1 MDSTLEKLL
10 DDALGRKRKQCSYQT
25 VYSHDIIKLWL
36 KSAIEEV
43 NVAWEVV
50 IPVFKSKQENRKAL
64 SLWPNKKA
72 FNAVQ
77 QWLLR
82 HNCKDPNDF
91 VDGACEPLALYLS
104 TSILSSIVDGSFL
117 DVMHSNEI
125 AKTTLK
131 EMKPEEAAK
140 TVFEKFINNTSTFMI
155 WDPTNQGAYGDYLF
169 GNEVMKA
176 KVTSALQTASSNFY
190 MPLYVLSY
198 LYDTEELTHAE
209 LLASKEESAQ
219 YSLHAVGLV
228 FDQTNKRIIV
238 ADPNGA
244 LVPGSN
250 MEFVQIPLTSR
261 STSTTSVSQFDV
273 DSLLKRDSKRRKRN
287 N

>member
-10 DDALGRKRKQCSYQT
+10 DDALGRKRKQCSHQT

-64 SLWPNKKA
+64 SLWPNKKVL
-72 FNAVQ
+72 NAVQ

-82 HNCKDPNDF
+82 HNCKDPKDF

-117 DVMHSNEI
+117 NVMHSNEI
-125 AKTTLK
+125 ARTTLK
-131 EMKPEEAAK
+131 EMKSEEAAK
-140 TVFEKFINNTSTFMI
+140 TVFEKFINNTSTFKI
-155 WDPTNQGAYGDYLF
+155 WDPTNQGAYEDYLF
-169 GNEVMKA
+169 GNEVMKG
-176 KVTSALQTASSNFY
+176 KVISALQTASSNFY

-198 LYDTEELTHAE
+198 LYDIEELTHAE
-209 LLASKEESAQ
+209 LLASTEESAQ

-273 DSLLKRDSKRRKRN
+273 DSLLKRDSKRRKIN

>member
-10 DDALGRKRKQCSYQT
+10 DDALGRKRKQCSHQT

-72 FNAVQ
+72 LNAVQ

-82 HNCKDPNDF
+82 HNCEDPKDF

-104 TSILSSIVDGSFL
+104 TSILSSIGDGSFL

-176 KVTSALQTASSNFY
+176 KVISALQTVSSSFY

-228 FDQTNKRIIV
+228 FDQSNRRIIV

-261 STSTTSVSQFDV
+261 STSSTSVSQFDL
-273 DSLLKRDSKRRKRN
+273 DSIFRNSKRRKIN

>member
-1 MDSTLEKLL
+1 
-10 DDALGRKRKQCSYQT
+10 
-25 VYSHDIIKLWL
+25 
-36 KSAIEEV
+36 
-43 NVAWEVV
+43 
-50 IPVFKSKQENRKAL
+50 VFKSKQENRKAL

-169 GNEVMKA
+169 GNEVMKT
-176 KVTSALQTASSNFY
+176 KVISAALQTATSNFC

-198 LYDTEELTHAE
+198 LYDTEKLTHAE

-228 FDQTNKRIIV
+228 FHRF
-238 ADPNGA
+238 
-244 LVPGSN
+244 LVFTPKFFLYAKMYSFLPQKFSLIERTFGSKKGVKPK
-250 MEFVQIPLTSR
+250 MTRV
-261 STSTTSVSQFDV
+261 SVLGTDAIMKI
-273 DSLLKRDSKRRKRN
+273 LK
-287 N
+287 

>member
-1 MDSTLEKLL
+1 MASTLEELL
-10 DDALGRKRKQCSYQT
+10 DDALGRKRKQCSHQT

-36 KSAIEEV
+36 KSAIDVV
-43 NVAWEVV
+43 NIPWEVV
-50 IPVFKSKQENRKAL
+50 IPVYKTKKENRKAL
-64 SLWPNKKA
+64 SLWPNQKDLKSI
-72 FNAVQ
+72 Q
-77 QWLLR
+77 QWLLL
-82 HNCKDPNDF
+82 HNCKDPKDF
-91 VDGACEPLALYLS
+91 VDGACEPFALYLS
-104 TSILSSIVDGSFL
+104 NSILSSIKDGSFV

-125 AKTTLK
+125 AKRTLR
-131 EMKPEEAAK
+131 EMKLEEAAE
-140 TVFEKFINNTSTFMI
+140 TVFEKFINNTSTFKI
-155 WDPTNQGAYGDYLF
+155 WDPTYHGAYGDYLF
-169 GNEVMKA
+169 GNEVMKT
-176 KVTSALQTASSNFY
+176 KVISALQTSSSNFC

-228 FDQTNKRIIV
+228 FDQSNKRIIV

-261 STSTTSVSQFDV
+261 ITCSTSVAQWDL
-273 DSLLKRDSKRRKRN
+273 DSIFRSSKRRKLTT
-287 N
+287 

>member
-1 MDSTLEKLL
+1 
-10 DDALGRKRKQCSYQT
+10 
-25 VYSHDIIKLWL
+25 
-36 KSAIEEV
+36 
-43 NVAWEVV
+43 
-50 IPVFKSKQENRKAL
+50 
-64 SLWPNKKA
+64 
-72 FNAVQ
+72 
-77 QWLLR
+77 
-82 HNCKDPNDF
+82 
-91 VDGACEPLALYLS
+91 
-104 TSILSSIVDGSFL
+104 
-117 DVMHSNEI
+117 
-125 AKTTLK
+125 
-131 EMKPEEAAK
+131 
-140 TVFEKFINNTSTFMI
+140 MI

-176 KVTSALQTASSNFY
+176 KVISALQTVSSSFY

-261 STSTTSVSQFDV
+261 STCSTSVAQWDL
-273 DSLLKRDSKRRKRN
+273 DSIFRSSKRRKLTT
-287 N
+287 

>member
-10 DDALGRKRKQCSYQT
+10 DDALGRKRKQCSHQT

-72 FNAVQ
+72 LNAVQ

-82 HNCKDPNDF
+82 HNCEDPKDF

-198 LYDTEELTHAE
+198 LYDIEELTHAE

-228 FDQTNKRIIV
+228 FDQSNKRIIV

-261 STSTTSVSQFDV
+261 STCSTSVAQWDL
-273 DSLLKRDSKRRKRN
+273 DSIFRSSKRRKLTT
-287 N
+287 

>member
-10 DDALGRKRKQCSYQT
+10 DDALGRKRKQCSHQT

-176 KVTSALQTASSNFY
+176 KVISALQTASSNFY

-273 DSLLKRDSKRRKRN
+273 DSLLKRDSKRRKIN

>member
-1 MDSTLEKLL
+1 MDSTLEELL
-10 DDALGRKRKQCSYQT
+10 DDALGRRRKQCSHQT

-43 NVAWEVV
+43 NVPWDVV

-64 SLWPNKKA
+64 SLWPNKKT

-82 HNCKDPNDF
+82 HDCKDPKDF

-104 TSILSSIVDGSFL
+104 TSILSSIGDGSFL

-155 WDPTNQGAYGDYLF
+155 WDPTNQGAYGDYVF

-176 KVTSALQTASSNFY
+176 KAISALQ
-190 MPLYVLSY
+190 
-198 LYDTEELTHAE
+198 
-209 LLASKEESAQ
+209 K
-219 YSLHAVGLV
+219 
-228 FDQTNKRIIV
+228 
-238 ADPNGA
+238 
-244 LVPGSN
+244 
-250 MEFVQIPLTSR
+250 
-261 STSTTSVSQFDV
+261 
-273 DSLLKRDSKRRKRN
+273 
-287 N
+287 

>member
-1 MDSTLEKLL
+1 MASTLEALL
-10 DDALGRKRKQCSYQT
+10 DDALGRKRKQCSHQT

-36 KSAIEEV
+36 KSAIDVV
-43 NVAWEVV
+43 NIPWEVV
-50 IPVFKSKQENRKAL
+50 IPVYKSKKENRKAL
-64 SLWPNKKA
+64 SLWPNQKDLKSI
-72 FNAVQ
+72 Q
-77 QWLLR
+77 QWLLL
-82 HNCKDPNDF
+82 HNCKDPKDF
-91 VDGACEPLALYLS
+91 VDGACEPFALYLS
-104 TSILSSIVDGSFL
+104 NSILSSIKDGSFV

-125 AKTTLK
+125 AKRTLK
-131 EMKPEEAAK
+131 EMKLEEAAE

-155 WDPTNQGAYGDYLF
+155 WDPTYHGAYGDYLF
-169 GNEVMKA
+169 GNEVMKT
-176 KVTSALQTASSNFY
+176 KVISALQTASSNFC

-228 FDQTNKRIIV
+228 FDQSNKRIIV

-261 STSTTSVSQFDV
+261 STCSTSVAQWDL
-273 DSLLKRDSKRRKRN
+273 DSILRSSKRRKLTN
-287 N
+287 